1 MIEIFALKKG
11 EGLPEKLKRRS
22 QLNQEE
28 VRERVREILFQVR
41 TRGDEA
47 LFEYTRRFDGVE
59 LQSLRVTQEEMGAA
73 LGEVPEELLEVI
85 RASKENILSFH
96 EKQREKSW
104 IDFSEGRAL
113 GQLLR
118 PIERVG
124 VYVPGGSAPLA
135 SSVLMNALP
144 ARAAGVPRIAMAT
157 PPGRDGRVHPAILAA
172 AAECG
177 VSEIYKVGGAQAIAA
192 LAYGTRSVPK
202 VDKIVGPG
210 NLYVASAKRE
220 VYGEVGIDMI
230 AGPSEV
236 LVIADETAKPRFV
249 AADLLSQAEHD
260 AQAAAILVTTSP
272 ALASAVQEELRL
284 QLLALPRREIAQKSL
299 EDNGAILLAEDLEQ
313 AFDLANEI
321 APEHLELC
329 VEDAFA
335 KLGLVKNAGAC
346 FLGNYSPEPLG
357 DYFAGPN
364 HVLPTSGT
372 ARFFSPLSVQDFYKK
387 TSVIFYEKEAFL
399 RAAGMIER
407 FAYAEE
413 LDAHAG
419 AATRRKEEESP
430 HAQG

>member
-1 MIEIFALKKG
+1 MIELFRLKKG
-11 EGLPEKLKRRS
+11 DRLPERLNRRA
-22 QLNQEE
+22 QPGQED
-28 VRERVREILFQVR
+28 VRESVREILAQVR
-41 TRGDEA
+41 ARGDEA

-59 LQSLRVTQEEMGAA
+59 LQSLKVTQEEIDAA
-73 LGEVPEELLEVI
+73 LGEVPRGLLEVI
-85 RASKENILSFH
+85 RASKENILRFH

-104 IDFSEGRAL
+104 IDFEEGRAL

-124 VYVPGGSAPLA
+124 LYVPGGSAPLA

-144 ARAAGVPRIAMAT
+144 ARVAGVPRLAMAT
-157 PPGRDGRVHPAILAA
+157 PPGPGGKVHPAILAA

-177 VSEIYKVGGAQAIAA
+177 IGEIYKLGGAQAIAA
-192 LAYGTRSVPK
+192 LAYGTASVPA

-210 NLYVASAKRE
+210 NVYVASAKRE
-220 VYGEVGIDMI
+220 VYGEVGIDMV

-236 LVIADETAKPRFV
+236 LVIADGTANPRFV

-260 AQAAAILVTTSP
+260 PRAAAILVTVSP
-272 ALASAVQEELRL
+272 ALAFAVRAELER
-284 QLLALPRREIAQKSL
+284 QLPALSRREIAQQSL
-299 EDNGAILLAEDLEQ
+299 KENGAILLAEDLGQ

-329 VEDAFA
+329 VEDPFS

-346 FLGNYSPEPLG
+346 FLGDYAPEPLG

-387 TSVIFYEKEAFL
+387 TSVIFYEKAAFL
-399 RAAGMIER
+399 RAADMVER
-407 FAYAEE
+407 FALAEE
-413 LDAHAG
+413 LSAHAG
-419 AATRRKEEESP
+419 AAARRKEEGCP